1 MQYKETEQGIP
12 IVIPSEKADLFDKI
26 KPEEHVESMRHKLLG
41 ESKING
47 KWVRNSFMAKR
58 RLSEVGAWEISSLML
73 AASSQNVAI
82 SKLNS
87 SQIKNRL
94 LNLACTAQK
103 MCLRNWREY
112 NIRGVDQLNFVH
124 EIVFTNT
131 LATLN
136 QPEGEGIR
144 KLLGTVGS
152 VDFTPQEAAPMG
164 LDVFRRLP

>member
-73 AASSQNVAI
+73 AASSQNVDI

-94 LNLACTAQK
+94 LNLASTAQK
-103 MCLRNWREY
+103 MCLRNWR
-112 NIRGVDQLNFVH
+112 
-124 EIVFTNT
+124 
-131 LATLN
+131 
-136 QPEGEGIR
+136 
-144 KLLGTVGS
+144 
-152 VDFTPQEAAPMG
+152 
-164 LDVFRRLP
+164 